1 MTAKPRK
8 KRDPW
13 REFPRL
19 DRRLRDWADWLHA
32 DTPEH
37 IGWSVYTG
45 DADSGLRVQLRND
58 VYADPVAR
66 EIETLSE
73 SERRNWTT
81 NRAVAALPD
90 VWRSIIWLLYIPP
103 RRPTYEQIAESVG
116 VRRQATTDH
125 VMYALSWLDREIY
138 GRGVDTVSKRG
149 VQNAEIGE
157 LTPR

>member
-1 MTAKPRK
+1 MSAQPRK

-90 VWRSIIWLLYIPP
+90 VWRSIIWMLYVSR
-103 RRPTYEQIAESVG
+103 RRPTNEQIADAVQID
-116 VRRQATTDH
+116 RRGMPDH
-125 VMYALSWLDREIY
+125 ILHAMIHLDQDIHGPTLDSLR
-138 GRGVDTVSKRG
+138 KRK
-149 VQNAEIGE
+149 VKSA
-157 LTPR
+157 